1 MSPPGRPKGESLSAQ
16 RQGSPVSARREFL
29 IRGTQ
34 TVAVAACGGLLW
46 NALLSQQAAE
56 AAAPLRPPGALAE
69 RDFAATCIKCG
80 QCVAACPYRTLYL
93 ARPGEPAVTG
103 TPTFVPRQVP
113 CYMCAD
119 IPCTHACP
127 TGALDRAL
135 PSIEQ
140 ARMGLAVVDPGSCLS
155 FLGLRCEIC
164 YRVCPLKD
172 KAIAIVHQPRQLS
185 RHALFVPVIDA
196 AACTGCG
203 LCEQRC
209 PTEVAAIRIVDP
221 KLVQGR
227 IGAHYRAPE
236 RIGPATE
243 SPAPPAPPGAGA
255 PTPDAAVDQLN
266 RKVGP

>member
-1 MSPPGRPKGESLSAQ
+1 MSTD
-16 RQGSPVSARREFL
+16 RRDFL

-56 AAAPLRPPGALAE
+56 AAAPLRPPGALPE

-80 QCVAACPYRTLYL
+80 QCVVACPYRTLHL

-103 TPTFVPRQVP
+103 TPTFVPRKVP
-113 CYMCAD
+113 CFMCAD

-140 ARMGLAVVDPGSCLS
+140 AKMGLAVVDPGSCLS
-155 FLGLRCEIC
+155 WLGLRCEVC
-164 YRVCPLKD
+164 YRVCPLKG
-172 KAIAIVHQPRQLS
+172 KAISIVHQPRQLS
-185 RHALFVPVIDA
+185 PHALFVPVIDA

-203 LCEQRC
+203 ICEQRC

-221 KLVQGR
+221 NLVQGR
-227 IGAHYRAPE
+227 VGAHYRLPE
-236 RIGPATE
+236 RIGPAGE
-243 SPAPPAPPGAGA
+243 AAPPAAPAAAGSAA
-255 PTPDAAVDQLN
+255 PEAAIDHLN
-266 RKVGP
+266 RKVGQ